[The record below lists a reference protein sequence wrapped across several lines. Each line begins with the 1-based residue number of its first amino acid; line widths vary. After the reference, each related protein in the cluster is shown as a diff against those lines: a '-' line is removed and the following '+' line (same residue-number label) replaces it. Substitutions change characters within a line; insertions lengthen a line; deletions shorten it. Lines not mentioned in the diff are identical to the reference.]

1 MKTVEE
7 ILKPFI
13 AQPSVKT
20 EGAFGV
26 KSDNTYNTINRAGL
40 NKVQILRDI
49 VTCNPELRN
58 PENADLMDAVIA
70 RVEQEMEPS
79 VSTVDYTFSK

>member
-1 MKTVEE
+1 MKTVED
-7 ILKPFI
+7 IIKPFI
-13 AQPSVKT
+13 AQPSMNT

-26 KSDNTYNTINRAGL
+26 KSNNTYNTINRAGL
-40 NKVQILRDI
+40 NKDYILRQI
-49 VTCNPELRN
+49 ITCNPELRN

-70 RVEQEMEPS
+70 RVEQEMEPA